1 LSDDKPS
8 YSFWNLFANSAPV
21 EKPPA
26 AKGVSVF
33 NLLFPSR
40 EEDHSSNQE
49 PPPNCAKDFDE
60 DYVFWAMRNLP
71 ASEATKNFLVC
82 GTVGSGK
89 SVAIELFLKSIAPR
103 FKTGRT
109 KPEQLIVFDAKS
121 NTVPMLASLGLR
133 PEDENFYILN
143 PLDSRS
149 AVWNIAEAVQTPTM
163 AKALAHLLIPE
174 ERNSTAPYF
183 YESARMI
190 VVAVITALNA
200 VHRDQWTLR
209 DLIIALGKRKYI
221 EAITARYPPS
231 AGAVEELLQDKRN
244 SPGVF
249 STLASKISKYSE
261 VAALWSAN
269 TTGRKFSI
277 TTFLDKPGVLVLGN
291 DPALKDSFWP
301 LNAILLK
308 ALTHEILRRPDSLP
322 PRHWFV
328 LDEFRAMQQVDCM
341 HEFVNQGRSKGA
353 SVLFGIQSV
362 EGLVDVYG
370 QEKANEMLGDCAHK
384 MFLRAGG
391 HKTAEWAEH
400 HFNKVRHQETTVSYS
415 TGSGNSTTVQYSVQE
430 RSMFLPSV
438 FLDLPFP
445 VRGGTYEAI
454 CDLPSFR
461 ETVILQRTF
470 DDVLGWLPKPE
481 LTPFL
486 SAQSLLND
494 VAIAARLKDQGSNLS
509 TYLWGRLRET
519 TRAGLTGWNGTAAIS
534 PGLKQALVEDLNNVI
549 AGESIWAGARF
560 SGVHLGPETV
570 RLIHANPDGDER
582 SRLNRLLLQD
592 AYPRDIS
599 SNWNLKVIAMDMVS
613 DVKKQTL
620 WPWHPTE
627 ELTFCPPPK
636 AKPAPEP
643 PRNSKR
649 SAGDSKSTE
658 PSTPSSTSD
667 DDPPLPVRRRGRRD
681 K

>member
-1 LSDDKPS
+1 MSDDKPN
-8 YSFWNLFANSAPV
+8 YSFWNLFTNSEPL
-21 EKPPA
+21 EKPA
-26 AKGVSVF
+26 GGKGVSVF
-33 NLLFPSR
+33 DLLFPKDV
-40 EEDHSSNQE
+40 EDHSSDQE

-103 FKTGRT
+103 FKTGRAR
-109 KPEQLIVFDAKS
+109 PEQLIVFDAKS

-163 AKALAHLLIPE
+163 ATAFAHLLIPE

-183 YESARMI
+183 NDNARII
-190 VVAVITALNA
+190 VEAVINALNA
-200 VHRDQWTLR
+200 IHRDQWTLR
-209 DLIIALGKRKYI
+209 DLLVALGKRKHI
-221 EAITARYPPS
+221 EAITGRYRPS
-231 AGAVEELLQDKRN
+231 ADAVEELLGDKRN
-244 SPGVF
+244 SPGVL
-249 STLASKISKYSE
+249 STIASKIGKYSA

-269 TTGRKFSI
+269 TTGRKFDI
-277 TTFLDKPGVLVLGN
+277 ATFLEKPGVLVLGN
-291 DPALKDSFWP
+291 SPALKESFWP

-308 ALTHEILRRPDSLP
+308 ALTQEILNRPDSLP

-328 LDEFRAMQQVDCM
+328 LDEFRAMQKVECM

-353 SVLFGIQSV
+353 SVLLGIQSV
-362 EGLVDVYG
+362 EGLIDVYG
-370 QEKANEMLGDCAHK
+370 QEKANEILGDCAHK

-400 HFNKVRHQETTVSYS
+400 HFHKVRHQETTVSYS

-430 RSMFLPSV
+430 RSMFLASV

-445 VRGGTYEAI
+445 VGGGTYEAI
-454 CDLPSFR
+454 CDLPTIR
-461 ETVILQRTF
+461 ETVILQRSF
-470 DDVLGWLPKPE
+470 DDVLGWLPRPE

-486 SAQSLLND
+486 SAQSLLHD
-494 VAIAARLKDQGSNLS
+494 VAIATRLKDQGSNLS
-509 TYLWGRLRET
+509 AYLWGRLRET
-519 TRAGLTGWNGTAAIS
+519 TRAGLTDWNENAVIS
-534 PGLKQALVEDLNNVI
+534 PGLKQALVEDLNTVL
-549 AGESIWAGARF
+549 AGDSIWGGARF
-560 SGVHLGPETV
+560 SGVHLAPETV
-570 RLIHANPDGDER
+570 QLIHSNPVGEER
-582 SRLNRLLLQD
+582 SRLNRMLLQD
-592 AYPRDIS
+592 AYPREIS
-599 SNWNLKVIAMDMVS
+599 SKWNLKVIAVDVVS

-620 WPWHPTE
+620 WPWHPME
-627 ELTFCPPPK
+627 ERKFCPPPET
-636 AKPAPEP
+636 KPEPEP
-643 PRNSKR
+643 PPKSRR
-649 SAGDSKSTE
+649 SAGKSKSTGPANS
-658 PSTPSSTSD
+658 PSTSS
-667 DDPPLPVRRRGRRD
+667 DDPPLPVRRGRRRD